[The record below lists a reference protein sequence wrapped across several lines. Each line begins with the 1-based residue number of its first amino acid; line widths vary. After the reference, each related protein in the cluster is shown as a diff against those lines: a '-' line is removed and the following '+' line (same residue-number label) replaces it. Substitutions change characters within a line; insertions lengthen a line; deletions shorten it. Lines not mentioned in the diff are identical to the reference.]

1 MGELHLE
8 VLVDRMLR
16 EFKVQ
21 ARVGRPQVAYR
32 ESITRTV
39 EKVDYRHV
47 KQTGG
52 HGQFAHVVLKLE
64 PGEAVRNRF

>member
-16 EFKVQ
+16 EFAVD
-21 ARVGRPQVAYR
+21 ATVGKPQVAFR
-32 ESITRTV
+32 ETITKPVKNV
-39 EKVDYRHV
+39 EYRHV

-52 HGQFAHVVLKLE
+52 SVSS
-64 PGEAVRNRF
+64 PW